1 MREYNTMT
9 NITKKSLVAAGI
21 LTALVAG
28 NVATAAVVPAGVQLA
43 EKQTLVRNNGSE
55 VQSLDPHKIEGVPE
69 SNINRDLFEGLLIS
83 DVDGKPS
90 PGVAEKWE
98 NKDFKVWTFHLRKDA
113 KWSDGTPVTAQDFVY
128 SWQRLAN
135 PNTASPY
142 ASYLQ
147 YGHIVNID
155 DIIAGK
161 KPITDLGV
169 KALDDHT
176 FEVTLSEPVPYFYKL
191 LVHSSVSPV
200 PRAAVE
206 KFGEK
211 WTQPANI
218 VTNGAYKLK
227 DWVVNERIVLER
239 NTNYWDNAKT
249 VINQVTYLPISS
261 EVTDVNRYR
270 SGEID
275 MTYNNMPIELFQKL
289 KKEIPNEVHVD
300 PYLCTYYYE
309 INNQKAPFNDVRV
322 RTALKLALDR
332 DIIVNKVKNQGDLP
346 AYSFTPPY
354 TDGAKLVEPE
364 WFKWSQEKRNEEA
377 KKLLAEAGYTAEKPL
392 TFDLLYNTSD
402 LHKKLAIAAASIWKK
417 NLGANVKLENQEW
430 KTFLD
435 TRHQGNYDVSRAG
448 WCADYNEPT
457 SFLNMVLS
465 DSSNNTVHYKSP
477 AFDKLIADTLKVTDE
492 AQRSE
497 LYSKAEQQL
506 DKDSAIVPVYYY
518 VNARLVKPWVG
529 GYSGKDPMDNIHV
542 KDLYIIKH

>member
-1 MREYNTMT
+1 MT

-161 KPITDLGV
+161 KSVTDLGV
-169 KALDDHT
+169 KAIDDHT

>member
-1 MREYNTMT
+1 MT

-21 LTALVAG
+21 LTALVTG

-161 KPITDLGV
+161 KPVTDLGV

>member
-1 MREYNTMT
+1 MT

-21 LTALVAG
+21 LTALAAG

-161 KPITDLGV
+161 KPVTDLGV

>member
-1 MREYNTMT
+1 MT

-218 VTNGAYKLK
+218 ITNGAYKLK

-417 NLGANVKLENQEW
+417 NLGANVKLGNQEW

>member
-1 MREYNTMT
+1 MT

-239 NTNYWDNAKT
+239 NTNYWDNVKT

-492 AQRSE
+492 AQRSK

>member
-1 MREYNTMT
+1 MT
-9 NITKKSLVAAGI
+9 NITKKSLLAAGI
-21 LTALVAG
+21 LTALIAG
-28 NVATAAVVPAGVQLA
+28 NAATAAVVPAGVQLA

-161 KPITDLGV
+161 KPVTDLGV
-169 KALDDHT
+169 KAIDDHT

-200 PRAAVE
+200 PKAAVE
-206 KFGEK
+206 KYGDK

-322 RTALKLALDR
+322 RTALKLAMDR

>member
-1 MREYNTMT
+1 MT

-200 PRAAVE
+200 PRDAVE